1 MLYDVLSAA
10 YPVTNARASD
20 WEKEF
25 AEVQPS
31 LNARTHTC
39 IYIYNIYYIYRI
51 CIILLYLEDLVNPL
65 EISVLLIS

>member
-39 IYIYNIYYIYRI
+39 IYIYIIYIIFTGSASFYYIWKI
-51 CIILLYLEDLVNPL
+51 W
-65 EISVLLIS
+65 